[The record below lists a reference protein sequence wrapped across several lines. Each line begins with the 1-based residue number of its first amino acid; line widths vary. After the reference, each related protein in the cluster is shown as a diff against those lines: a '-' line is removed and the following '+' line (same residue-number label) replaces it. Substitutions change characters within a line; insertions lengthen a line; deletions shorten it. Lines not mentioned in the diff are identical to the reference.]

1 MNTLYSTKAIAVG
14 GRAGHVRTEDNLFSA
29 NLALPKA
36 LGGKENGTNPEQLFA
51 AGYAACFGNAI
62 IFVARDQKIAL
73 KDADVEV
80 IAEVG
85 IGARAEGGFQLS
97 VSMNVALT
105 HISQELAEQL
115 VQTAHAIC
123 PYSNAIRGNID
134 VKFTVTSR

>member
-1 MNTLYSTKAIAVG
+1 MSSTIIYGTRAIGMKRFLNTLQGRLLLGLMLVG
-14 GRAGHVRTEDNLFSA
+14 L
-29 NLALPKA
+29 
-36 LGGKENGTNPEQLFA
+36 
-51 AGYAACFGNAI
+51 
-62 IFVARDQKIAL
+62 
-73 KDADVEV
+73 